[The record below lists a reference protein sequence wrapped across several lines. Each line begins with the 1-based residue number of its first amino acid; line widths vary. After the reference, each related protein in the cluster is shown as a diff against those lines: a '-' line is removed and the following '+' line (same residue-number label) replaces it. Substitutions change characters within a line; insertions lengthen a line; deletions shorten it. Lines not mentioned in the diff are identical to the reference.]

1 MSSTK
6 EIIKNF
12 DLKPHQIRYRLENP
26 KKYGFFRTKKIDDGV
41 SFLVACPAGKGK
53 KKCKTSMQ
61 TQSIRF
67 DKKSFD
73 VKSAAKWIKDHGY

>member
-1 MSSTK
+1 MSSIR

-12 DLKPHQIRYRLENP
+12 DIKPNELRYRLENP
-26 KKYGFFRTKKIDDGV
+26 KKFGFFRRKEIDEGV
-41 SFLVACPAGKGK
+41 TLLVACPKGKGK

-61 TQSIRF
+61 TQAIRF

-73 VKSAAKWIKDHGY
+73 VKKSAKWIKDHGY